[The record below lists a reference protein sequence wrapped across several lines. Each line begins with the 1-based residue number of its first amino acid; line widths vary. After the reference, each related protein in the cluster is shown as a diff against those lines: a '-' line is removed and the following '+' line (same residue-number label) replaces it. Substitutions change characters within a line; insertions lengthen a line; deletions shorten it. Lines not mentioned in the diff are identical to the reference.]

1 MRASAAG
8 AFVLCLGLAAGC
20 GGSNK
25 DEQGSAASND
35 QNTAQGRPAPVTQTG
50 CLTARG
56 DQFVL
61 TDLDR
66 GTTRAPDQAAT
77 ETYQLIGNTD
87 ELRQHVGKQV
97 RVNGEAEPAQVAE
110 VRETTPAAPQPNATG
125 TSGQTPAAQP
135 QGSAQAQSGSAPA
148 QGGAGQAQSGSAQMQ
163 GGGSNP
169 QVTSQTETR
178 LEVAKLRVQSITPTG
193 ESCAAETKQP

>member
-1 MRASAAG
+1 MMRGTAAG

-25 DEQGSAASND
+25 DEQANAASDD
-35 QNTAQGRPAPVTQTG
+35 QKTAEGRPAPVTQTG

-66 GTTRAPDQAAT
+66 GTAGASDQATT
-77 ETYQLIGNTD
+77 ETYQLIGNAD

-110 VRETTPAAPQPNATG
+110 VRETTPSGPQANATG
-125 TSGQTPAAQP
+125 TSGQSQAGAQP
-135 QGSAQAQSGSAPA
+135 QSGSAP
-148 QGGAGQAQSGSAQMQ
+148 AQSGSAQMQ
-163 GGGSNP
+163 GGGNTP
-169 QVTSQTETR
+169 QVSSQTETR
-178 LEVAKLRVQSITPTG
+178 LEVAKLRVQSVTPTG
-193 ESCAAETKQP
+193 ESCAAETRRQ